1 MAEAKKPRR
10 PRRNFAEERARVI
23 QFCKLSIEILT
34 LNGSIPDAAA
44 RIESFKQILKQMGE
58 SSE

>member
-10 PRRNFAEERARVI
+10 PRRNFADERSRVI
-23 QFCKLSIEILT
+23 QFCRLSIEILT